1 MSDPLNI
8 NGPGL
13 PAPILHALVPRRI
26 PVEAPQ
32 PSHRIQPPPAS
43 GAEFSS
49 TGEDVGRGSDAQLLS
64 DLRSLAELHR
74 IHQAARA
81 VQAGGS
87 SNES

>member
-1 MSDPLNI
+1 MPDPLSI

-13 PAPILHALVPRRI
+13 PLPLLHALVPRRA
-26 PVEAPQ
+26 PVEIEQ
-32 PSHRIQPPPAS
+32 PSHRIQPPPPS

-49 TGEDVGRGSDAQLLS
+49 TGDDVGRGSDAQLLS

-74 IHQAARA
+74 VHQAARA
-81 VQAGGS
+81 AQAGGS

>member
-8 NGPGL
+8 NGL
-13 PAPILHALVPRRI
+13 PAPILHALVPRHA
-26 PVEAPQ
+26 PLEAQQ

-49 TGEDVGRGSDAQLLS
+49 TGDDVGRGSDAQLLS

-74 IHQAARA
+74 VHQAARA
-81 VQAGGS
+81 AQAGGS

>member
-1 MSDPLNI
+1 MSDPLSI

-13 PAPILHALVPRRI
+13 PAPILHALVPRRT
-26 PVEAPQ
+26 PVDVPP
-32 PSHRIQPPPAS
+32 PSHRIQPPPSS

-49 TGEDVGRGSDAQLLS
+49 THDDVGRGDAQLLS

-74 IHQAARA
+74 MHQATRTAQPA
-81 VQAGGS
+81 GS